1 MSIEEENPDV
11 IIDESDIVM
20 TLIAFEDSKIS
31 EEENNNTRYL
41 ESK

>member
-11 IIDESDIVM
+11 VIDESDIVM